1 MLPETAAQWHA
12 ALNDLPSV
20 LFILAVLFE
29 LVGDAS
35 RRDSLRATGF
45 WMLVVGA
52 AGAVLSVIS
61 GLMAEETIEHGGSVH
76 LVMQRHET
84 LAITFTVVFVILAA
98 WRVWRRRTMGRR
110 ERPVYL
116 TVATLGAL
124 GILWTAHVGGTIV
137 YGYGGG
143 IPTQVLEGA
152 LSERTLGHSHGPAE
166 AEEEGEADADTA
178 DHVDPPGTP
187 PHEHE

>member
-12 ALNDLPSV
+12 ALNDIPSV
-20 LFILAVLFE
+20 LFILAVAFE
-29 LVGDAS
+29 LAGDATG
-35 RRDSLRATGF
+35 RDSLRATGF

-61 GLMAEETIEHGGSVH
+61 GLLAEETIEHGGGVH
-76 LVMQRHET
+76 LVMERHET
-84 LAITFTVVFVILAA
+84 LAITLTVVFVILAA
-98 WRVWRRRTMGRR
+98 WRIWRGGALRRR
-110 ERPVYL
+110 ERRAYL
-116 TVATLGAL
+116 TIAAIGAL

-152 LSERTLGHSHGPAE
+152 LAERTTGHTHGPDE
-166 AEEEGEADADTA
+166 AQEGEADADTA